1 MRLKGKVAILTGG
14 ARGLGKA
21 YASRLCGEGTKV
33 VIADILD
40 ANKVVQSITKE
51 EGEVLAFYTDVSQEE
66 RISEKTFHRR
76 VKRSDLTNKI

>member
-1 MRLKGKVAILTGG
+1 VRLKGKVVIVMGG

-21 YASRLCGEGTKV
+21 YASRLCGEGDKV

-51 EGEVLAFYTDVSQEE
+51 EGEVLALYTDVSQEE
-66 RISEKTFHRR
+66 RI
-76 VKRSDLTNKI
+76 